1 MMSYLS
7 RIFGPF
13 LSTMKYICVIDL
25 RWNHS
30 KKKFQV
36 TYLYRAKILR
46 VICIIL
52 AMYSTIGYHRKLWK
66 LKFMVII
73 SEGLYLLFIWVS
85 LACWIQILWT
95 KKFLIATLNQLN
107 AIVTKFSKLFF
118 FNIHKINQKLIQ
130 KSWKFLVISVGIPL
144 MISVHKLIISTKL
157 ISGPWVADFCVY
169 YYNMV
174 VGSLLC
180 AFFVLIFHIMAYQ
193 QCYFA
198 KHFDVNWCQYWG
210 NVTTL
215 QILVMDEVMNFFEW
229 IIIWQ
234 LVFVFG
240 RYLGFIENGFQVS
253 KVPMKDMLVAN
264 ALRMFLVYDS
274 CEGFEKR
281 VGIIVITGRQL
292 FCSS

>member
-1 MMSYLS
+1 MSYLS
-7 RIFGPF
+7 KIFGPF

-25 RWNHS
+25 RWNPS
-30 KKKFQV
+30 KNKFLV
-36 TYLYRAKILR
+36 ANLYRAQILR
-46 VICIIL
+46 IICIIL
-52 AMYSTIGYHRKLWK
+52 AIYSTIGYHCKLWK

-73 SEGLYLLFIWVS
+73 SEGLYLLFIWIS

-107 AIVTKFSKLFF
+107 EIVTKFSKLFF
-118 FNIHKINQKLIQ
+118 LNFKKINQKLIK
-130 KSWKFLVISVGIPL
+130 KSWQFVVISVGIPL

-157 ISGPWVADFCVY
+157 ISGPWIADFCVY
-169 YYNMV
+169 YYNMI

-180 AFFVLIFHIMAYQ
+180 AFFVFIYHIMAYQ

-198 KHFDVNWCQYWG
+198 KHFDVNWSQYWG

-215 QILVMDEVMNFFEW
+215 QILVMDEICNFFEW
-229 IIIWQ
+229 IMVWQ
-234 LVFVFG
+234 LVFVYG
-240 RYLGFIENGFQVS
+240 RYLGFIENGFQAS

-274 CEGFEKR
+274 CERFEKM
-281 VGIIVITGRQL
+281 VGI
-292 FCSS
+292 